1 MLQLDDNGMTMP
13 RFIVDKE
20 QPYSNGAYFMKALP
34 VPENDREPEDEADRL
49 FIQAMKDLSEGR
61 ISEGKAELEQSYE
74 YGDLNSGNTL
84 AYGYDAGWFGEK
96 DHRKANK
103 MFRDLTRKL
112 YPASM
117 RNYAIGL
124 IMGTGVRKDEDR
136 GIFWLKGA
144 ADRGDSVAMANLAQF
159 LAFSDTIS
167 HNYTMA
173 RIYVLKAVNAGEPE
187 GANTL
192 GRMYEKGVCFKKD
205 PGKAFQWYN
214 LAYEREK
221 NSAILGNIAR
231 CYKRGFGVEK
241 DEAIAFELFKMADEM
256 DRA

>member
-1 MLQLDDNGMTMP
+1 MTMP

-20 QPYSNGAYFMKALP
+20 QPYSHGAYFMKALP

-96 DHRKANK
+96 NHRKANK

-117 RNYAIGL
+117 RNYALGL

-136 GIFWLKGA
+136 GIFWLKEA

-159 LAFSDTIS
+159 LAFSDTIP
-167 HNYTMA
+167 HNYAMA
-173 RIYVLKAVNAGEPE
+173 RTYILKAVNAGEPE

-192 GRMYEKGVCFKKD
+192 GRMYEKGVGFNRNQE
-205 PGKAFQWYN
+205 KAFHWYK

-221 NSAILGNIAR
+221 NPAILRNIAR

-241 DEAIAFELFKMADEM
+241 DEAIAYELFKMADEM
-256 DRA
+256 DRP